1 MTGRDTSWVH
11 TADNAVPPLDEDL
24 EDRIADLRGVHPG
37 IDLILDGA
45 RLIALDR
52 LSLDRT
58 QTLLSTIAGTG
69 GVDLLEVLAQL
80 VRRLTDP
87 AQNPCLRTLDP
98 DTQKAVQ
105 RLGERH
111 AYETAEYAPRDCPP
125 EAAAL
130 IDGVPPTPIHPTV
143 IRGEGTA

>member
-1 MTGRDTSWVH
+1 MSTTPSTSWVH

-24 EDRIADLRGVHPG
+24 EDRIADLRGIHPG
-37 IDLILDGA
+37 VDLILDGA

-52 LSLDRT
+52 HTLDRT
-58 QTLLSTIAGTG
+58 QTLLSTIAGNG
-69 GVDLLEVLAQL
+69 GTDLLEVLAQL

-105 RLGERH
+105 RLGEQH
-111 AYETAEYAPRDCPP
+111 AYETAEYTPREHPS

-130 IDGVPPTPIHPTV
+130 IDGI
-143 IRGEGTA
+143 